1 MYKIKVAEKEEIM
14 LDVCD
19 EEFLKWKPNFK
30 KLSKSPILNNYLS
43 KIREE
48 QVEVDF
54 IPTGLT
60 ELDVTLGGGL
70 RPGLYIIGAN
80 PGIGKTSLMLHL
92 INNLALN
99 KNSCL
104 LLNLEMSP
112 FQITTKLLSN
122 HSYKQSLINSD
133 YKKMT
138 INELSSNKTYGLN
151 KPDIDRIVQDYD
163 TSLSKYITVVS
174 KSEDIIDNDVFEKC
188 QSNYVERIE
197 TALKNYKLCNITP
210 IIVVDFLQLLKSKKI
225 FDEGKEIDRRLEM
238 NEIIERL
245 KKYSNVYN
253 APIILI
259 SSLSRHAYT
268 KEVSD
273 YDDINLNLSA
283 FKESG
288 SIEYQADFLA
298 VLTEGKKIS
307 NLGGED
313 DKTINVTVLKTRFSA
328 HTGETFTL
336 KFKSDYSY
344 FEEIKS

>member
-1 MYKIKVAEKEEIM
+1 MYIPKGAENKEPM
-14 LDVCD
+14 LDICD
-19 EEFLKWKPNFK
+19 ESFIDWKLRFNKPF
-30 KLSKSPILNNYLS
+30 KSPILNDYLS
-43 KIREE
+43 KIGEE
-48 QVEVDF
+48 QVEEDF
-54 IPTGLT
+54 ISTGLT

-80 PGIGKTSLMLHL
+80 PGMGKTSLMLHL

-99 KNSCL
+99 KNHCL

-112 FQITTKLLSN
+112 FQIATKLLSN
-122 HSYKQSLINSD
+122 HSYKQNLIDTN
-133 YKKMT
+133 YKKMS
-138 INELSSNKTYGLN
+138 INELSSNKTYSLN
-151 KPDIDRIVQDYD
+151 KPDIDKIVQDYNIN
-163 TSLSKYITVVS
+163 LFKYITVVS
-174 KSEDIIDNDVFEKC
+174 KSEDIMDNNAFEKC

-197 TALKNYKLCNITP
+197 TALKNYKLCNTTP

-225 FDEGKEIDRRLEM
+225 ADDGKELDRRLEM

-307 NLGGED
+307 NLSGED